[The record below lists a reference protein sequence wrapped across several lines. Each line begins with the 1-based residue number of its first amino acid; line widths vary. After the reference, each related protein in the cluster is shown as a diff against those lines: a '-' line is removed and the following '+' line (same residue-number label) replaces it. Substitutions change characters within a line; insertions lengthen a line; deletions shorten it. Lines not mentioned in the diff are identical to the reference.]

1 MKTSLLNNLEM
12 KGACVNKGRLKGIIA
27 CNGLLLVCRLR
38 AGRHSHFP
46 TARRRRE
53 AAEAAEGAHN
63 CFINLIWHACVSRT
77 RTNQTLV
84 FKNQKSAAGCRGSS
98 VECFSARRRGR
109 EKKKKIPHTSGIK
122 AKVKRISIR
131 GSRRRRQ
138 RVFAALCRPLQ
149 QHPLPGQS
157 HQPDRG
163 SSLHHPQGEHRGP
176 PEGVPGC
183 KAAHTHTHRR
193 LFRLDSANDLLG
205 SPIRKRKKK
214 PPISIPLLAFEGRT
228 SATVNS
234 QTADELNLSLLNGPR
249 REFHHT
255 YEDRLFC
262 LVVES
267 NRHIIIVILPLFNT
281 SAQRRDYSI

>member
-1 MKTSLLNNLEM
+1 M

-53 AAEAAEGAHN
+53 AAEAAEGARN

-77 RTNQTLV
+77 RTNRTLV
-84 FKNQKSAAGCRGSS
+84 FKTRKALQAAMFLCTTT
-98 VECFSARRRGR
+98 GR
-109 EKKKKIPHTSGIK
+109 KKIPHTSGIK
-122 AKVKRISIR
+122 GKVKRISIR
-131 GSRRRRQ
+131 GSRCRRQ

-163 SSLHHPQGEHRGP
+163 GSLHHPQGEHRGP

-183 KAAHTHTHRR
+183 KAAHTHTPSSVSFG
-193 LFRLDSANDLLG
+193 FR
-205 SPIRKRKKK
+205 
-214 PPISIPLLAFEGRT
+214 
-228 SATVNS
+228 
-234 QTADELNLSLLNGPR
+234 
-249 REFHHT
+249 
-255 YEDRLFC
+255 
-262 LVVES
+262 
-267 NRHIIIVILPLFNT
+267 
-281 SAQRRDYSI
+281 